1 MKRFKLLIKYIL
13 YGLVFA
19 CACVLGYV
27 GWVLMYAKI
36 HEFKPNR
43 IDVLTNI
50 GEDAL
55 LDTISKEKE
64 YSLISWNI
72 GYGAMGEKSDF
83 FYDGGTMMRQSKGYY
98 SMCFDS
104 IKKIVHSLDADFIF
118 LQEVDSFAK
127 RSYYK
132 NQIEEISHLM
142 PNYNVFFAKN
152 YSVRYVPIPLFNP
165 TGVVEAGLLTMS
177 KFKVQKALRLD
188 LETSFPFPENL
199 FILKRCILVCRVLV
213 SDNKELVLINVHN
226 SAFDDGGKI
235 RDKESKIISAFAMN
249 EYNKG
254 NYIIMGGDWNMNP
267 SKYNAFNINNG
278 DKAVFDLTISDSV
291 YINNNWGVHFDKKV
305 PTNRA
310 AFDSYKHGQTPTT
323 IYDFFIT
330 SPNVI
335 VLWEETIDR
344 SFMYSDHN
352 MITIKFKLI

>member
-1 MKRFKLLIKYIL
+1 MKRFKLLIKYVL
-13 YGLVFA
+13 YGLAFI
-19 CACVLGYV
+19 CSCVLGYV
-27 GWVLMYAKI
+27 GWVFIYAKI
-36 HEFKPNR
+36 NEFKPNR

-50 GEDAL
+50 GGNAL

-72 GYGAMGEKSDF
+72 GYGAMGAESDF
-83 FYDGGTMMRQSKGYY
+83 FYDGGTMMQPSKDYY

-104 IKKIVHSLDADFIF
+104 IKEIVRSLDADFIF

-127 RSYYK
+127 RSYYN
-132 NQIEEISHLM
+132 NQIEGISCLM
-142 PNYNVFFAKN
+142 PNYNAYFAKN
-152 YSVRYVPIPLFNP
+152 YSVKYVPLPLFNP

-199 FILKRCILVCRVLV
+199 FILKRCIMVCRMHV

-226 SAFDDGGKI
+226 SAFDEGGEI
-235 RDKESKIISAFAMN
+235 RDKESKIIATFAMS
-249 EYNKG
+249 EYDKG
-254 NYIIMGGDWNMNP
+254 NYVIMGGDWNMNP
-267 SKYNAFNINNG
+267 SNYNAFNINNG
-278 DKAVFDLTISDSV
+278 DKAIFDFAISDSI
-291 YINNNWGVHFDKKV
+291 YIRNNWGVYFDKKT

-310 AFDSYKHGQTPTT
+310 ACDSYKHGVTSTT

-330 SPNVI
+330 SPNI
-335 VLWEETIDR
+335 IMLWEETTDQQ
-344 SFMYSDHN
+344 FMYADHN